1 MQNGKTLLIGIVAI
15 LFFIISFRGCF
26 KSDNRS
32 VDRSYTSQP
41 AQRSVPKQAAPQKS
55 PVDILIRDLSA
66 EQNFSIILYDMDY
79 DEAKKQYKH
88 QYNVLVEKDDSVQVK
103 KTDWLVVSHAF
114 FNQNAEN
121 MGMELASKKDGKLS
135 KVAAPAG
142 YSNYVG
148 NEKYGH
154 WKERDGNRFWEFYG
168 KYTFMSSMFRMAAY
182 PVGYSSWNNYNS
194 NYYGQRSYYGQTT
207 NGQRMYG
214 TNSSYAKANTSS
226 TWNNKPSGF
235 KSRVRSQVQR
245 STPAKSSTASTS
257 TKRTS
262 TQQKT
267 TRSSSRYSSSS
278 TRSRGGG
285 SGK

>member
-1 MQNGKTLLIGIVAI
+1 MQNGKTVIIGIVVI
-15 LFFIISFRGCF
+15 IFFMISFRGC
-26 KSDNRS
+26 SDNDSRS
-32 VDRSYTSQP
+32 ADRRYSQGT
-41 AQRSVPKQAAPQKS
+41 QSSSQQQAAVQKS

-88 QYNVLVEKDDSVQVK
+88 QYNVLVESVDSAIVK
-103 KTDWLVVSHAF
+103 KTDWLVVSAAF
-114 FNQNAEN
+114 FNQNADN
-121 MGMELASKKDGKLS
+121 MGMELASKKDGKVS

-148 NEKYGH
+148 NEKYGQ

-168 KYTFMSSMFRMAAY
+168 KYAFMSSMFRMGMY
-182 PVGYSSWNNYNS
+182 PVYYSSWNNYHS
-194 NYYGQRSYYGQTT
+194 NYYGRRSYYGQTS

-214 TNSSYAKANTSS
+214 TNSSYTKSNTSS
-226 TWNNKPSGF
+226 KWNSKPSDF
-235 KSRVRSQVQR
+235 KTRVRNNVQR
-245 STPAKSSTASTS
+245 STSGKSTAS

-278 TRSRGGG
+278 TRSRGG
-285 SGK
+285 SFGK

>member
-1 MQNGKTLLIGIVAI
+1 MQNGKTFIIGIVAI
-15 LFFIISFRGCF
+15 LFFMISFKGCF

-32 VDRSYTSQP
+32 VERRQTSQP
-41 AQRSVPKQAAPQKS
+41 APQKS

-66 EQNFSIILYDMDY
+66 EQNFSIILHDMDY
-79 DEAKKQYKH
+79 DEAKKQGKH
-88 QYNVLVEKDDSVQVK
+88 QYNVLLEKEDSVQVK
-103 KTDWLVVSHAF
+103 KTDWLIVSSAF
-114 FNQNAEN
+114 FSQNADN

-135 KVAAPAG
+135 KVTAPAG

-148 NEKYGH
+148 NEKYGQ
-154 WKERDGNRFWEFYG
+154 WKERDGNRFWEYYG
-168 KYTFMSSMFRMAAY
+168 KYALMSSMFRMAAY

-194 NYYGQRSYYGQTT
+194 NYYGRRSYYGQTT

-226 TWNNKPSGF
+226 TWNKKPSDF

-245 STPAKSSTASTS
+245 STPTKSSTASTS

-262 TQQKT
+262 TQQKA

>member
-1 MQNGKTLLIGIVAI
+1 MQNGKTALIGIVAI
-15 LFFIISFRGCF
+15 IFFLISFRGCF
-26 KSDNRS
+26 KSDNSS
-32 VDRSYTSQP
+32 VNRSYTSQS
-41 AQRSVPKQAAPQKS
+41 RSSSQQVAHQKS

-66 EQNFSIILYDMDY
+66 EQNFSIILFDMDY
-79 DEAKKQYKH
+79 DEATKKYKH
-88 QYNVLVEKDDSVQVK
+88 QYNVLIEKPDSVHVK
-103 KTDWLVVSHAF
+103 KTEWLAVTAAF
-114 FNQNAEN
+114 FNENAEN
-121 MGMELASKKDGKLS
+121 MGMELASKKDGKVS

-154 WKERDGNRFWEFYG
+154 WRERDGNRFWEFYG
-168 KYTFMSSMFRMAAY
+168 KYAFMSSMFRMASY
-182 PVGYSSWNNYNS
+182 PVGYSSWNNYHS
-194 NYYGQRSYYGQTT
+194 NYYGQRSYYGSTT

-226 TWNNKPSGF
+226 SWNKKSSDF
-235 KSRVRSQVQR
+235 KSRVRSNVQR
-245 STPAKSSTASTS
+245 STSTKSSTSARSTQ
-257 TKRTS
+257 RTA

-267 TRSSSRYSSSS
+267 TRSSSRYSGSS

>member
-32 VDRSYTSQP
+32 AERSYSSQQSQK
-41 AQRSVPKQAAPQKS
+41 AVPQKS
-55 PVDILIRDLSA
+55 PVDVLIRDLSA
-66 EQNFSIILYDMDY
+66 EQNFSIILHDMDY

-103 KTDWLVVSHAF
+103 KTDWLIVSSAF

-135 KVAAPAG
+135 KVTAPAG

-148 NEKYGH
+148 NQKYGQ
-154 WKERDGNRFWEFYG
+154 WRERDGNRFWEFYG
-168 KYTFMSSMFRMAAY
+168 KYALMSSMFRMAAY

-194 NYYGQRSYYGQTT
+194 NYYGRRSYYGQST

-226 TWNNKPSGF
+226 AWNNKPSDF
-235 KSRVRSQVQR
+235 KSRVRSQAQR
-245 STPAKSSTASTS
+245 STASTP
-257 TKRTS
+257 TKRTT